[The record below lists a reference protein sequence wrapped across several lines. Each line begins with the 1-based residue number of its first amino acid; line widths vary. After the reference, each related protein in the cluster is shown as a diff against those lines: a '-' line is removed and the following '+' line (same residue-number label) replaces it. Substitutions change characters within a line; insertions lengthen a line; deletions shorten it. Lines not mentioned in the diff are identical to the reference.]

1 MALPFVHIHL
11 RKIMKDMDIAIRA
24 YQVADLEKLSA
35 IWFEASRQAH
45 AFIGEA
51 SLREQRVL
59 IETVYLPRAETLV
72 AVRGAEPAG
81 FISLIDDFI
90 GGLFVSP
97 RHQGGG
103 IGRRLVRHAA
113 QLKGSLRL
121 EVYTANTQALAFYRS
136 LGFEE
141 LSRRPSDDQGLPFE
155 NAQMLLKT

>member
-1 MALPFVHIHL
+1 
-11 RKIMKDMDIAIRA
+11 MKDMDIAIRA
-24 YQVADLEKLSA
+24 YEAADLEKLSA
-35 IWFEASRQAH
+35 MWFEASLIAH
-45 AFIGEA
+45 AFVGET

-59 IETVYLPRAETLV
+59 IETVYLPRAETWV
-72 AVRGAEPAG
+72 AVRGGEPAG
-81 FISLIDDFI
+81 FISLIEDFI

-97 RHQGGG
+97 SRQGGG

-121 EVYTANTQALAFYRS
+121 EVYTANAQALAFYRS

-155 NAQMLLKT
+155 NAQMLLKA

>member
-1 MALPFVHIHL
+1 
-11 RKIMKDMDIAIRA
+11 MKDMDLVIRA
-24 YQVADLEKLSA
+24 YEAADMEKLSA

-51 SLREQRVL
+51 SLRGQREL
-59 IETVYLPRAETLV
+59 IETVYLPKAETWV
-72 AVRGAEPAG
+72 AIRDGEPVG
-81 FISLIDDFI
+81 FVSLLEDFI

-97 RHQGGG
+97 RCQGGG

-121 EVYTANTQALAFYRS
+121 EVYTANEQALAFYRS

-155 NAQMLLKT
+155 NVQMSLKS